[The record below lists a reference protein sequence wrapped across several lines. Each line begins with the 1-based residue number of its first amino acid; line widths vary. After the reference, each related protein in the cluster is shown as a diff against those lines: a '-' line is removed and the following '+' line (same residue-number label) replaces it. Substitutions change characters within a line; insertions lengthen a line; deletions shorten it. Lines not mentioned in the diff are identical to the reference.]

1 MISVIS
7 TLRDAAKRVFT
18 PVRADLK
25 ADPSLRYVLLLAL
38 ATCGFGVWFRVP
50 NFAGPDEYSRLLQP
64 MKAAGEFVAD
74 PGLESIRRGVT
85 DGRALGATF
94 YLYAIILA
102 PVFLLVVVSGQL
114 GEFATLGTIQSRWD
128 LWHAAPAWFWKA
140 SLLLGRLVSVAL
152 GVGCVYLTYRLGVR
166 LKGRFAGKF
175 AAVLLALSPGFFS
188 QTHLVGEDAPMLF
201 LLLATILLADRYIE
215 TGDTATFLWGSFTG
229 GLAIAFKLSGG
240 VAAIVLGA
248 ALFVRAAR
256 SDDPTDELARPVV
269 VLGGLVVGTVT
280 IWVGIPSVLLGG
292 PAELLTRVGGSIAS
306 KTTKTGGLDAPI
318 SYWLLRQ
325 YVRGLGL
332 PLFVTVVVGTAVSA
346 RRVASRWRHV
356 NALYLLL
363 FVSMCVFLLVYSRWE
378 FVRLRHIVPTFP
390 PLLVLLGAVAD
401 RWWESKSWGTQTAVR
416 AIITLVVVSTVLT
429 AGLGEMGYVTE
440 PRDQA
445 TAWIESNTEQEERV
459 EVYENSIAD
468 VAVPHDRKTIHYDY
482 PEEQATLN
490 SSLVLNE
497 SRYTDWMRSM
507 PERSPAYIQITS
519 NELTY
524 IDPASTDYRQYP
536 ERREYIAGL
545 LGGEYNYTVIAEF
558 GRWERTSTLRDDFI
572 RAIFRPEIGG
582 QEDYVAILV
591 HEDWKATANSTENSV
606 LIESTIAKRK
616 TLHHPSTHGTKVP
629 KGLYTS
635 SEKAVVNAE

>member
-201 LLLATILLADRYIE
+201 LLLVTILLADRYIE
-215 TGDTATFLWGSFTG
+215 TGDTATFLWGSLTG

-248 ALFVRAAR
+248 ALFVRAAH
-256 SDDPTDELARPVV
+256 SDEPVSV
-269 VLGGLVVGTVT
+269 SASPQLILGGLIIGAVS
-280 IWVGIPSVLLGG
+280 IWVGIPSVL
-292 PAELLTRVGGSIAS
+292 VGGLPELIERL
-306 KTTKTGGLDAPI
+306 TGTLGTKTGKSGGFAEPI
-318 SYWLLRQ
+318 WYWFGYQ
-325 YVRGLGL
+325 YINGMGI
-332 PLFVTVVVGTAVSA
+332 PLFVSVIAGSTAIGWRFLMTRNNDSNSLYVLLVVS
-346 RRVASRWRHV
+346 
-356 NALYLLL
+356 LI
-363 FVSMCVFLLVYSRWE
+363 VFFAVYSRWE
-378 FVRLRHIVPTFP
+378 FVRLRHLVPTFP
-390 PLLVLLGAVAD
+390 VLFIMFAAEIERWRDREQVWHGLRIALAALLVTTALFAGVA
-401 RWWESKSWGTQTAVR
+401 QY
-416 AIITLVVVSTVLT
+416 
-429 AGLGEMGYVTE
+429 GYVSE
-440 PRDQA
+440 PRDEA
-445 TAWIESNTEQEERV
+445 TEWTAANVDDNAKV
-459 EVYENSIAD
+459 EVYENSVAD
-468 VAVPHDRKTIHYDY
+468 VAAIHGKPVNHYDY
-482 PEEQATLN
+482 PEEEATNTSDLI
-490 SSLVLNE
+490 LNE
-497 SRYTDWMRSM
+497 SRYTSWMLAM
-507 PERSPAYIQITS
+507 PERQPDYIQLTDS
-519 NELTY
+519 ELAY
-524 IDPASTDYRQYP
+524 VEPDSTDSERYP
-536 ERREYIAGL
+536 RRNKFVDNL
-545 LGGEYNYTVIAEF
+545 LTGKYNYTVVASFGYGGLPTETSRF
-558 GRWERTSTLRDDFI
+558 GRIVDAGISPNVEGQSNSIVILKRTDQSSTSAYRHSWVRNRDPNI
-572 RAIFRPEIGG
+572 YPAYGN
-582 QEDYVAILV
+582 QV
-591 HEDWKATANSTENSV
+591 K
-606 LIESTIAKRK
+606 
-616 TLHHPSTHGTKVP
+616 
-629 KGLYTS
+629 
-635 SEKAVVNAE
+635 